1 MTTQINLKNLRVI
14 DAGEGE
20 RPAVPLIGSGYANY
34 VDHPV
39 TGRAEFHSYEFIV
52 SLGDD
57 AVPQD
62 WLVSIAASDSHMLI
76 CEATAWLLT
85 AALGLPV
92 PDAAFMILNQA
103 QIKLAVPSVDIGDEP
118 AWLGFARRDYDFAP
132 RRLSFSD
139 VLLLLAT
146 HQNRAD
152 ALFAAAPFIR
162 HWADALFAA
171 APFIRHW
178 AEVLLPQPAAIDAFM
193 ARLARVAGVDPAAL
207 KKPGV
212 ATQPAPAKAKPKRRR
227 KHQAATPATV

>member
-1 MTTQINLKNLRVI
+1 MNTKIDLKNLRVI
-14 DAGEGE
+14 DAGTGE
-20 RPAVPLIGSGYANY
+20 SPAVPLIGSWYEHY

-39 TGRAEFHSYEFIV
+39 TGRAQFHSHEFIV
-52 SLGDD
+52 NLGDD

-62 WLVSIAASDSHMLI
+62 WLVSIAAADSHMLAL
-76 CEATAWLLT
+76 EATAWLLA

-92 PDAAFMILNQA
+92 PDAAFMILNRA
-103 QIKLAVPSVDIGDEP
+103 QINLAVPSVSIGDEP
-118 AWLGFARRDYDFAP
+118 EWLCFARRDYDFAP

-162 HWADALFAA
+162 HWA
-171 APFIRHW
+171 
-178 AEVLLPQPAAIDAFM
+178 EVLLPQPAAVDAFM
-193 ARLARVAGVDPAAL
+193 ARLARVAGVEPAAL
-207 KKPGV
+207 KNPGV
-212 ATQPAPAKAKPKRRR
+212 ATQPVPAKAKPKRRR

>member
-1 MTTQINLKNLRVI
+1 MNTKTELKNLRLI
-14 DAGEGE
+14 DAGKGE
-20 RPAVPLIGSGYANY
+20 RPAVPLIGSWYEHY

-39 TGRAEFHSYEFIV
+39 TGRAQFHSYEFIV
-52 SLGDD
+52 NLGDD

-62 WLVSIAASDSHMLI
+62 WLVSIAADNSHMLAL
-76 CEATAWLLT
+76 EATAWLLT
-85 AALGLPV
+85 VALGLPV
-92 PDAAFMILNQA
+92 PDAAFMILNRA
-103 QIKLAVPSVDIGDEP
+103 QINLAVPSVNIGDEP
-118 AWLGFARRDYDFAP
+118 EWLCFARRDYDFAP
-132 RRLSFSD
+132 RRLSFPD

-146 HQNRAD
+146 HQNR
-152 ALFAAAPFIR
+152 
-162 HWADALFAA
+162 ADALFAA

>member
-1 MTTQINLKNLRVI
+1 MTTQIELKNLRVI
-14 DAGEGE
+14 DAGTGKC
-20 RPAVPLIGSGYANY
+20 PAIPLIGSGYANY

-39 TGRAEFHSYEFIV
+39 TCRAEFHSYEFMV
-52 SLGDD
+52 SLGED
-57 AVPQD
+57 AVQQD

-92 PDAAFMILNQA
+92 PDAAFMILNRA
-103 QIKLAVPSVDIGDEP
+103 QINLAVPSVNIGDEP
-118 AWLGFARRDYDFAP
+118 EWLCFARRDYDFAP
-132 RRLSFSD
+132 RRLSFPD

-146 HQNRAD
+146 HQNR
-152 ALFAAAPFIR
+152 
-162 HWADALFAA
+162 ADALFAA

-193 ARLARVAGVDPAAL
+193 ARLTRVAGVDPAAL

-212 ATQPAPAKAKPKRRR
+212 ATQSAPAKAKPKRRR

>member
-1 MTTQINLKNLRVI
+1 MNTKTELKNLRLI
-14 DAGEGE
+14 DAGAGE
-20 RPAVPLIGSGYANY
+20 RPAVPLIGSWYAHY

-39 TGRAEFHSYEFIV
+39 TGRAQFHSYEFIV

-162 HWADALFAA
+162 HWA
-171 APFIRHW
+171 
-178 AEVLLPQPAAIDAFM
+178 EVLLPQPAAIDVFM

>member
-1 MTTQINLKNLRVI
+1 MNTKTELKNLRLI
-14 DAGEGE
+14 DAGKGE
-20 RPAVPLIGSGYANY
+20 RPAVPLIGSWYEHY

-39 TGRAEFHSYEFIV
+39 TGRAQFHSYEFIV
-52 SLGDD
+52 NLGDD

-62 WLVSIAASDSHMLI
+62 WLVSIAADNSHMLAL
-76 CEATAWLLT
+76 EATAWLLT
-85 AALGLPV
+85 VALGLPV
-92 PDAAFMILNQA
+92 PDAAFMILNRA
-103 QIKLAVPSVDIGDEP
+103 QINLAVPSVKIGDEP
-118 AWLGFARRDYDFAP
+118 EWLCFARRDYDFAP

-162 HWADALFAA
+162 HWA
-171 APFIRHW
+171 
-178 AEVLLPQPAAIDAFM
+178 EVLLPQPAAVDTFM

-207 KKPGV
+207 KNPGV

>member
-162 HWADALFAA
+162 HWA
-171 APFIRHW
+171 
-178 AEVLLPQPAAIDAFM
+178 EVLLPQPAAIDAFM

>member
-1 MTTQINLKNLRVI
+1 MTTPINLKNLRVI

-132 RRLSFSD
+132 RRLGFSD

-146 HQNRAD
+146 HQNR
-152 ALFAAAPFIR
+152 
-162 HWADALFAA
+162 ADALFAA

-227 KHQAATPATV
+227 KQQAATPATV